1 MCVRTPVRRLE
12 GITYW
17 VIEDPEAIYDFINKE
32 IRKEWEE
39 DAKSEG
45 REPQEDPWLKTLS
58 ERKWISEVIEM
69 DRVKLNPK
77 IMNYVDSKRAY
88 NFSES
93 LAKRSNELKECIKRY
108 AVVIWP
114 VIVRNE
120 DYMLVD
126 GYCRYTALRMMNIQ
140 KIHTYAGTLIHL

>member
-1 MCVRTPVRRLE
+1 MCVCTPVRRLE

-17 VIEDPEAIYDFINKE
+17 VIEDPEWIYDFINKE
-32 IRKEWEE
+32 VRKEWEE
-39 DAKSEG
+39 DAQSEG

-58 ERKWISEVIEM
+58 GRKWISEVIEIE
-69 DRVKLNPK
+69 RVKLNPK
-77 IMNYVDSKRAY
+77 IMNYVDSKRSY
-88 NFSES
+88 SFPES

-108 AVVIWP
+108 AAVIWP

-126 GYCRYTALRMMNIQ
+126 GYCRYTALRIINVQ
-140 KIHTYAGTLIHL
+140 KIYAYIGTLPTR

>member
-1 MCVRTPVRRLE
+1 VSARLSVGLK

-17 VIEDPEAIYDFINKE
+17 VIEDPEGIYDFINKV

-58 ERKWISEVIEM
+58 ERKWGSGVIEIE
-69 DRVKLNPK
+69 RVKLNPK
-77 IMNYVDSKRAY
+77 LMNYVDSRSGY
-88 NFSES
+88 SFLES
-93 LAKRSNELKECIKRY
+93 LSKRSNELKECIKRY
-108 AVVIWP
+108 AAVIWP

-126 GYCRYTALRMMNIQ
+126 GYCRYTALGIMNIR
-140 KIHTYAGTLIHL
+140 KIYAYIGTLHTR